1 MSIKDELLK
10 KMRKEEKKVDVKE
23 SMKEEPVQKEKVK
36 RTGTRKN
43 KTESGEI
50 VKKEDRKISA
60 KNAVAEAEEGIA
72 AKAGKKSGQRKAA
85 AGTEKQTKEA
95 ADKKAV
101 KVQKNKRLNVKAA
114 EVKEKAADKNVNAAE
129 KKTAEKKNV
138 RRTAK
143 KAEKSTEINVK
154 EMNGKNNG
162 GIELKNQEQTS
173 KLKIIPLGGLEQIG
187 MNITAFE
194 YEDSIIVVDCG
205 LSFPE
210 DDMYGIDLVI
220 PDVTYLKEN
229 IEKVKGFFIT
239 HGHEDHIGAIP
250 YVLKDINVPIYAT
263 KLTIGIIEHKLKE
276 HNMLTK
282 VKRKVVKYGQHINL
296 GCFRVEFIKTNH
308 SIQDAAALAIYS
320 PAGIVVHTGDFKVDY
335 TPVFGDAIDLQR
347 FGEIG
352 KKGVLALMC
361 DSTNAERQGFTKS
374 EKTVGKTFEELFADH
389 KNSRIIVA
397 TFASNVDRVQQIIN
411 TAYKYGRKVAVEG
424 RSMVNIIGIASEL
437 GYINI
442 PDNTLIDIDEV
453 KRYPDEQTVLI
464 TTGSQGEAMAA
475 LSRMASGVHRKVT
488 IKPNDTIV
496 LSSNPI
502 PGNEKAVSR
511 IINELSMKG
520 ANVIFQDVHVSG
532 HACEEEIKLIYSLVR
547 PKYSIPV
554 HGEYRHLIAQA
565 KIAENIGIPKENI
578 FLLSSGDVLE
588 LDEESAAVNGKV
600 HTGAI
605 MVDGLGVGD
614 VGNIVLRDRQHL
626 AEDGIIIV
634 VMTLEAG
641 SGQVLAGPDIVSRG
655 FVYVRGAESL
665 MEEAKNVLDDKM
677 QYCMD
682 KGITDWGKIKTEIKD
697 SLGDFVW
704 KETKRRPMI
713 MPIIM
718 EV

>member
-1 MSIKDELLK
+1 MHGRLTRYEQILKNETGTENQKISGGADLK
-10 KMRKEEKKVDVKE
+10 K
-23 SMKEEPVQKEKVK
+23 
-36 RTGTRKN
+36 
-43 KTESGEI
+43 
-50 VKKEDRKISA
+50 
-60 KNAVAEAEEGIA
+60 
-72 AKAGKKSGQRKAA
+72 
-85 AGTEKQTKEA
+85 
-95 ADKKAV
+95 
-101 KVQKNKRLNVKAA
+101 
-114 EVKEKAADKNVNAAE
+114 
-129 KKTAEKKNV
+129 
-138 RRTAK
+138 
-143 KAEKSTEINVK
+143 KSTENS
-154 EMNGKNNG
+154 NH
-162 GIELKNQEQTS
+162 S

-220 PDVTYLKEN
+220 PDVTYLKDN
-229 IEKVKGFFIT
+229 IDKVKGFFIT

-250 YVLKDINVPIYAT
+250 YVLKEVNVPIYAT
-263 KLTIGIIEHKLKE
+263 KLTMGIIDHKLTE
-276 HNMLTK
+276 HNLLSK

-361 DSTNAERQGFTKS
+361 DSTNAERPGFTMS
-374 EKTVGKTFEELFADH
+374 EKTVGKTFETIFADH
-389 KNSRIIVA
+389 KNNRIIIA
-397 TFASNVDRVQQIIN
+397 TFASNVDRVQQIID
-411 TAYKYGRKVAVEG
+411 TAYKYGRKVVIEG
-424 RSMVNIIGIASEL
+424 RSMVNIISTAQEL

-442 PDNTLIDIDEV
+442 PDNTLIDIEEL
-453 KRYPDEQTVLI
+453 KNYPDEKTVLI
-464 TTGSQGEAMAA
+464 TTGSQGESMAA
-475 LSRMASGVHRKVT
+475 LSRMASGIHRKIT

-502 PGNEKAVSR
+502 PGNEKAVSK

-520 ANVIFQDVHVSG
+520 AEVIFQDVHVSG
-532 HACEEEIKLIYSLVR
+532 HACQEDIKLIYSLVK
-547 PKYSIPV
+547 PKYAIPV
-554 HGEYRHLIAQA
+554 HGEYRHLMAQA
-565 KIAENIGIPKENI
+565 HIAEEIGIDKDHI

-588 LDEESAAVNGKV
+588 LDEDGAAI
-600 HTGAI
+600 TGHVPVGDV

-626 AEDGIIIV
+626 AEEGIIIV
-634 VMTLEAG
+634 VLTLESG

-655 FVYVRGAESL
+655 FVYVRGSESL
-665 MEEAKNVLDDKM
+665 MDEAKQVLNDTMDH
-677 QYCMD
+677 CMD
-682 KGITDWGKIKTEIKD
+682 KNITDWGKIKSEIKD
-697 SLGDFVW
+697 ALGDFVW
-704 KETKRRPMI
+704 KETKRKPMI
-713 MPIIM
+713 IPIIM